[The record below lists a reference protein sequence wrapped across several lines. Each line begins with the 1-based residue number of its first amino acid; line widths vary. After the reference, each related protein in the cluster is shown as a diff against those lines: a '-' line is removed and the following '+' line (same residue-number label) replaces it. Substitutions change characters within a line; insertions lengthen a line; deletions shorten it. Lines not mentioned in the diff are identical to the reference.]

1 MARALDGLPASSA
14 HASARG
20 AAARSLSGTG
30 ISSTGQK
37 VRRGEF
43 FAGLFILGFAN
54 GIFEKI
60 PSSIAQETFFGALSD
75 TFGIS
80 ILVWAASFLA
90 VGLLL
95 RLPDGPVTRSDALA
109 GAAAAAAALLPSTY
123 ASFIAL
129 TGLGLYLR
137 HTSAPGSPGRRAA
150 LVILALTVPLF
161 WSRLVF
167 ALLSDPILEA
177 DAILVSA
184 LTGTARAGNTLAFA
198 GGEGYLY
205 IGPPCSSLANLSLA
219 VLGWALFTQALARP
233 PALRDYLWCAL
244 SCAAVAGINVTRIAL
259 IALYPAHFEMLHTGA
274 GASVAGF
281 LTLAAIIGINWI
293 RVRGERLARP

>member
-1 MARALDGLPASSA
+1 MARALDCPPASSA
-14 HASARG
+14 YASARG
-20 AAARSLSGTG
+20 AAARSFLSAWRG
-30 ISSTGQK
+30 

-43 FAGLFILGFAN
+43 FAGLFILCFAN

-60 PSSIAQETFFGALSD
+60 TFSIAQDTFWGALSD

-80 ILVWAASFLA
+80 ILVWAASFIA
-90 VGLLL
+90 VRLLL
-95 RLPDGPVTRSDALA
+95 RLTDEPLTRSDALA
-109 GAAAAAAALLPSTY
+109 GAAAALAALLPSAY
-123 ASFIAL
+123 ASLIAL

-137 HTSAPGSPGRRAA
+137 YTSVPGSPGRRAA
-150 LVILALTVPLF
+150 LVILAVTVPLF

-167 ALLSDPILEA
+167 AMLSDPILQA
-177 DAILVSA
+177 DAILVSG
-184 LTGTARAGNTLAFA
+184 LTGTARAGNTLQLA

-233 PALRDYLWCAL
+233 PAMRDYLWCAL

-259 IALYPAHFEMLHTGA
+259 IALYPEHFEMLHTGA
-274 GASVAGF
+274 GASAAGF

>member
-1 MARALDGLPASSA
+1 MARALDCLPASSA
-14 HASARG
+14 HASAPS
-20 AAARSLSGTG
+20 AAARSFSN
-30 ISSTGQK
+30 IGQSAG
-37 VRRGEF
+37 RGAF
-43 FAGLFILGFAN
+43 FTGLFILGFAN
-54 GIFEKI
+54 GILEKI
-60 PSSIAQETFFGALSD
+60 TFSIAQETFWGALSD

-90 VGLLL
+90 VRLLL
-95 RLPDGPVTRSDALA
+95 RLPDEPITRNDALA
-109 GAAAAAAALLPSTY
+109 GAAAGFAALLPSAY

-150 LVILALTVPLF
+150 LVILAVTVPLF
-161 WSRLVF
+161 WSRLIF

-177 DAILVSA
+177 DAILVSG
-184 LTGTARAGNTLAFA
+184 LTGTARAGNTLQFA

-233 PALRDYLWCAL
+233 PALRDYVWCAL

-274 GASVAGF
+274 GASAAGF
-281 LTLAAIIGINWI
+281 FTLAAIIGINGI
-293 RVRGERLARP
+293 RVRGETLAHP